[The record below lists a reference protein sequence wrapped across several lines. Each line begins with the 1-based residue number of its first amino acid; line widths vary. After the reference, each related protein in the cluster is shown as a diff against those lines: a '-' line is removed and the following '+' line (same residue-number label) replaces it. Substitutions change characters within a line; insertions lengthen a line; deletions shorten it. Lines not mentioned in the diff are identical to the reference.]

1 MFEDNVSDPEIV
13 HRDTEWAI
21 SYQHISYSGV

>member
-1 MFEDNVSDPEIV
+1 MFEDNVSDPEIA

-21 SYQHISYSGV
+21 S